1 MAHVVEPVDL
11 AEVVDRAVAR
21 VRRRAPTI
29 AFDVKADPWWV
40 VGEGSALERAMTN
53 LLDNAAKWSPPDGV
67 VTIRIAEGVLTVDDE
82 GQGISD
88 ADLPHVFDRFYRAE
102 ESRSMPGSG
111 LGLSIVRQVVERH
124 SGSVTAGRCPSGGS
138 RFTVR
143 LPGSPAP
150 PERRSRPA
158 DRRGDAAD
166 RPGPA
171 REVFSR
177 GSAPADAAGPRAVD
191 PHGGVVRVVGEE
203 LRPPKNTVTRVV
215 CTQRGCPGMSWGRA
229 WP

>member
-1 MAHVVEPVDL
+1 MPSSSTDVRAQIEELTTLIGDLVELAREEPMAHVVEPLDL

-29 AFDVKADPWWV
+29 AFDVKTDPWWV
-40 VGEGSALERAMTN
+40 VGESSALERAMTN

-67 VTIRIAEGVLTVDDE
+67 VTVRIAEGTLTVDDE

-124 SGSVTAGRCPSGGS
+124 AGSVTAGRCPSGGS
-138 RFTVR
+138 RFTVQ
-143 LPGSPAP
+143 LPGAP
-150 PERRSRPA
+150 TPPDSSA
-158 DRRGDAAD
+158 DRAAALEQIDPLTRRAASGQTSALIVATRRVDRECRGD
-166 RPGPA
+166 
-171 REVFSR
+171 
-177 GSAPADAAGPRAVD
+177 
-191 PHGGVVRVVGEE
+191 
-203 LRPPKNTVTRVV
+203 
-215 CTQRGCPGMSWGRA
+215 
-229 WP
+229 